1 LSRRSL
7 KTRYALMHSV
17 METEVYSDLISDCFN
32 RSVNAVSHGD
42 YAHCIGAVHEHSEVI
57 YSSR

>member
-1 LSRRSL
+1 
-7 KTRYALMHSV
+7 MHSV